1 MSDFVTGFYTKDG
14 IKKYDYNSLANLPE
28 GITDVTNTV
37 ISPNAD
43 YAEVGEWFDGNPNK
57 EDRLGYFVA
66 IAKVGDNTIK
76 IRKATS
82 TDDVRGVSVYNP
94 AFSGNASRD
103 KYGKDGE
110 LLPQYNYIG
119 IMGIV
124 EVIDNGKCSVGGRC
138 MPSDDGIAVP
148 STNNMGYAVLERVDN
163 RHVLIAVEPGADMIQ
178 RIKTDVDE
186 LLLGGEGSV
195 VTLYE
200 ELTKQARLV
209 EQIKLALEEKRS
221 AVGIESIEKAYTEG
235 LVDTYTVMFTDGT
248 SSVFTVTNGEKGER
262 GPEGKSAYEYAVEAG
277 YTGTEEEFGEK
288 LAADYEEGGAG
299 ADGLSAYEIAVNNG
313 FEGTEQEWLDSLV
326 GADGESGEQGAQGY
340 SIVASVSRTF
350 TDAQWNTYGTIGHV
364 ENWAN
369 TSCTGVAIGDL
380 FLVVGLASDTGEGH
394 MMVYKHTAEKNNY
407 QLNGKCIAH
416 HIISARG
423 AKGDK
428 GDPGEIDTSLFQTK
442 TDDALD
448 TDDKTIVGAIN
459 GLRGDITTIVD
470 KTVDNVRSIDTNNA
484 GVSELLTYDGIQWKD
499 EFRFYNRNETN
510 GLSIANGEI
519 YQRVPIVAGDNVTF
533 TVDEENQVVKINA
546 TGGGSGLENV
556 STLDTWYDTPANVH
570 AYPYDGISWNDRF
583 AFLDEND
590 GELKTGT
597 ITQRIPV
604 IAGKNVTFSYDEEN
618 NAIAIN
624 AEGGSS
630 TDDSM
635 VGTWVFYD
643 TPSFAGVE
651 YNTPCYFDFTVAG
664 EAYSSLLIS
673 DREYGMPADFIT
685 YSNDERSLTAYSSEP
700 VVWLTGGW
708 DKEEY
713 KTIVINTEPEEEW
726 LKTWIKNNAIKQSS
740 NGSTKAM
747 PTIRFAGATANEGW
761 YMTEGVPVTF
771 TVEITDGTVQEGDRL
786 QICCKRMYHKKPNR
800 RIWRLRSMENY
811 TITADD
817 VGKRFLSIVV
827 TGEPKTERWLF
838 RSDSN
843 NISNSLSSIFF
854 RIKRVTKRDV
864 DGQECDAI
872 FSNIERV
879 NKKFKTADYK
889 LSIK

>member
-138 MPSDDGIAVP
+138 MPSDDGIAAP

-248 SSVFTVTNGEKGER
+248 SSVFTVTNGANGEKGD
-262 GPEGKSAYEYAVEAG
+262 P
-277 YTGTEEEFGEK
+277 GEK
-288 LAADYEEGGAG
+288 GDKGDKGDGVPPTSADNAGKVLTTNESGTPEWQTPSGGVDLSDYQTKTDESLETESKEIVGAINELNEKFDDGG

-313 FEGTEQEWLDSLV
+313 FEGTEEEWLDSLV
-326 GADGESGEQGAQGY
+326 GADGEKGEKGEQGY

-350 TDAQWNTYGTIGHV
+350 TDAQWNTYGTVGHV

-369 TSCTGVAIGDL
+369 TSCTGVRVGDL
-380 FLVVGLASDTGEGH
+380 FLVVGLASDTGAGH

-416 HIISARG
+416 HIISAKG
-423 AKGDK
+423 AQGPQGEK
-428 GDPGEIDTSLFQTK
+428 GDPGEIDTSTLAT
-442 TDDALD
+442 
-448 TDDKTIVGAIN
+448 
-459 GLRGDITTIVD
+459 VD
-470 KTVDNVRSIDTNNA
+470 K
-484 GVSELLTYDGIQWKD
+484 
-499 EFRFYNRNETN
+499 
-510 GLSIANGEI
+510 
-519 YQRVPIVAGDNVTF
+519 
-533 TVDEENQVVKINA
+533 VKRKIGRA
-546 TGGGSGLENV
+546 HV
-556 STLDTWYDTPANVH
+556 
-570 AYPYDGISWNDRF
+570 
-583 AFLDEND
+583 
-590 GELKTGT
+590 
-597 ITQRIPV
+597 
-604 IAGKNVTFSYDEEN
+604 
-618 NAIAIN
+618 
-624 AEGGSS
+624 
-630 TDDSM
+630 
-635 VGTWVFYD
+635 
-643 TPSFAGVE
+643 
-651 YNTPCYFDFTVAG
+651 
-664 EAYSSLLIS
+664 
-673 DREYGMPADFIT
+673 
-685 YSNDERSLTAYSSEP
+685 
-700 VVWLTGGW
+700 
-708 DKEEY
+708 
-713 KTIVINTEPEEEW
+713 
-726 LKTWIKNNAIKQSS
+726 
-740 NGSTKAM
+740 
-747 PTIRFAGATANEGW
+747 
-761 YMTEGVPVTF
+761 
-771 TVEITDGTVQEGDRL
+771 
-786 QICCKRMYHKKPNR
+786 
-800 RIWRLRSMENY
+800 
-811 TITADD
+811 
-817 VGKRFLSIVV
+817 
-827 TGEPKTERWLF
+827 
-838 RSDSN
+838 
-843 NISNSLSSIFF
+843 
-854 RIKRVTKRDV
+854 
-864 DGQECDAI
+864 
-872 FSNIERV
+872 
-879 NKKFKTADYK
+879 
-889 LSIK
+889 